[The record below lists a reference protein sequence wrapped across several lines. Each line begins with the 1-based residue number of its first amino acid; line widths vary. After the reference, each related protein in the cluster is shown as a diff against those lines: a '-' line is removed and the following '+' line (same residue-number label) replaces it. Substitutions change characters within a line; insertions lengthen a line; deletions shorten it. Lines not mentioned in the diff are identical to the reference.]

1 MKPFSLDT
9 VLKYRKRLEDIA
21 KNRLHEAQTARQMVQ
36 DRLAAE
42 EQEYAGLLA
51 TLDRRQFEGIDIL
64 ELIRYE
70 EQIMFS
76 KNRIAAIRKTL
87 DDKTAR
93 VVEARELLIRR
104 SKERNVM
111 EKLKTRQNQ
120 AWREH
125 LGKKEAAMLDEIAV
139 IFHER

>member
-36 DRLAAE
+36 ERLAAE

-120 AWREH
+120 AWQNY
-125 LGKKEAAMLDEIAV
+125 LDKKEAAMLDEIAV
-139 IFHER
+139 IYHER

>member
-87 DDKTAR
+87 EEKTAR

-104 SKERNVM
+104 SKERKVM

-120 AWREH
+120 AWQDY

-139 IFHER
+139 IYHER